1 MAALLEI
8 RFPPFLVMTTS
19 YKSPLNLL
27 PTQKGMNTSLT
38 NVALCLKKNSIFHFF
53 MTGDKRLLKQLNAT
67 KELFTI
73 LLLFLLIVH
82 ILFMTYNLSL
92 RVAFL

>member
-1 MAALLEI
+1 
-8 RFPPFLVMTTS
+8 MTR
-19 YKSPLNLL
+19 
-27 PTQKGMNTSLT
+27 
-38 NVALCLKKNSIFHFF
+38 
-53 MTGDKRLLKQLNAT
+53 DKRLLKQLNAT
-67 KELFTI
+67 KELFTT

>member
-1 MAALLEI
+1 
-8 RFPPFLVMTTS
+8 
-19 YKSPLNLL
+19 
-27 PTQKGMNTSLT
+27 MNTSLT

-67 KELFTI
+67 KELFTT